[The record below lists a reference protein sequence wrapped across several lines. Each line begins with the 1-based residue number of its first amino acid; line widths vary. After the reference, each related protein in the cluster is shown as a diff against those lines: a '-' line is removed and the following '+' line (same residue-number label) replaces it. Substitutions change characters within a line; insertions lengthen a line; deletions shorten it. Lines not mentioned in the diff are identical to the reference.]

1 MTAPATIASQGSK
14 MTSVAMRH
22 LRRNT
27 WVVGLLVFLVILLLF
42 TKFIL
47 PSFGPTAFANLAL
60 AALPFALVTA
70 GQAIAVL
77 TGGIDLSIASM
88 MAVAGVVAARL
99 MDGSS
104 DGFVIVAV
112 LVVIGVGLLM
122 GAINGALIVYT
133 RVPDIIVTL
142 AMLFVWGGIALVILD
157 RPGGSMAQWLRDVI
171 SGTMVID
178 WAPKAL
184 IVLIVVVAA
193 IWIPYDARRS
203 VSRSTRSAATGWR
216 RCAAALTS
224 VERRPGLRTDWT
236 LRRARRPGGR
246 DGHGPGRS
254 TARAVLARQCGGGR
268 ARGCQPRRRP
278 RDLGRTYRRRVHPAT
293 TTRRPDLHVGRF
305 ELRHGGRGGDAG
317 GRRDVG
323 CSTWRD
329 VGNAHDRGN
338 EHSQDGRPQWF
349 DLGFWRRI
357 MRGYPLI
364 PLLILLATLL
374 IVLQLLRPE
383 IITATWLANTLK
395 FASSAG
401 HPGRVPDADDAHG
414 WHRPVGRRRGND
426 DVVVVD
432 TQAPTQG
439 AFVAIA
445 IALGAAALA
454 A

>member
-1 MTAPATIASQGSK
+1 

-47 PSFGPTAFANLAL
+47 PSFGPTAFTNLAL

-142 AMLFVWGGIALVILD
+142 AMLFVWGGIALVVLD

-193 IWIPYDARRS
+193 IWIPVRRS
-203 VSRSTRSAATGWR
+203 TLGLSIYAVGSDRLAALRSGVNVGRTKILAYALTGLFAALAGLVVVMATGQGDPLPGQYLLASV
-216 RCAAALTS
+216 AAVVL
-224 VERRPGLRTDWT
+224 
-236 LRRARRPGGR
+236 GGV
-246 DGHGPGRS
+246 S
-254 TARAVLARQCGGGR
+254 LA
-268 ARGCQPRRRP
+268 
-278 RDLGRTYRRRVHPAT
+278 
-293 TTRRPDLHVGRF
+293 
-305 ELRHGGRGGDAG
+305 GGRGTL
-317 GRRDVG
+317 VG
-323 CSTWRD
+323 PI
-329 VGNAHDRGN
+329 VAV
-338 EHSQDGRPQWF
+338 F
-349 DLGFWRRI
+349 
-357 MRGYPLI
+357 
-364 PLLILLATLL
+364 ILR
-374 IVLQLLRPE
+374 LLRADL
-383 IITATWLANTLK
+383 TFMSVNSNFATVVEGAML
-395 FASSAG
+395 
-401 HPGRVPDADDAHG
+401 
-414 WHRPVGRRRGND
+414 VGVVMLGAVVARRGERS
-426 DVVVVD
+426 
-432 TQAPTQG
+432 
-439 AFVAIA
+439 
-445 IALGAAALA
+445 
-454 A
+454 